1 MCLILVAE
9 LLIQSFTEL
18 CCQAELTR
26 SAESRKSSAKNFGVV
41 SPVIFLTVSYRI
53 TWRIARIAEKYNL
66 LAGNLGIELDDEDG
80 AWITTGDIYD
90 IPEGE
95 TMEEASV
102 LETSHAGREQYKILY
117 NEICQATRR
126 KGSSTRRDRTER
138 LNEGFARQTKAMVE
152 AYMDWSY
159 RTREG
164 GLESCLAPDARDAS
178 AQGTS
183 TIILLDIF
191 RTYTCHV
198 FLSRVFT
205 KTQQKQM

>member
-1 MCLILVAE
+1 MPSV
-9 LLIQSFTEL
+9 QTS
-18 CCQAELTR
+18 
-26 SAESRKSSAKNFGVV
+26 SSRKLRVFNTSSGTSHSKLYRTLLPSGVDKER
-41 SPVIFLTVSYRI
+41 RI
-53 TWRIARIAEKYNL
+53 EEKQCKELRRGAAEKYNL